1 MPTWDVAFD
10 RHIALDDLALIRAVA
25 EAGAVAKFIR
35 GVPLPPPVQER
46 LDRLNVMR
54 AVRGTTGIEGTE
66 LDEGEVERILETP
79 PETPVLPAS
88 RARDEREARNAAAVM
103 EFVARTISADPARP
117 LTEELIR
124 ELHRLTTGGIDYPH
138 NEPGVYRSHAVR
150 VGDYV
155 PPRDG
160 ADVRRLMAAFGD
172 WLNTPPATGWPPI
185 VRAVAAHFYFVS
197 IHPFGD
203 GNGRTARAV
212 ESYLLYQTGVNV
224 LGFYSLA
231 NFYYRNRPEYIAML
245 DRCRFNADGDLTP
258 FVLFAVSG
266 LVEELDAVREEV
278 IAEVTRM
285 AFRAYALET
294 MRVARGMGG
303 AVRGRLAS
311 FLDRLA
317 AEPVTEDD
325 LASGRSALAGI
336 WRGMSR
342 KTMTRDLARL
352 EGLGLIAR
360 EDGLVRPRHEAMSQ
374 SRR

>member
-10 RHIALDDLALIRAVA
+10 RHVALDDLALIRAVA
-25 EAGAVAKFIR
+25 EAEAVAKFIR

-88 RARDEREARNAAAVM
+88 RARDEREARNAGAVM
-103 EFVARTISADPARP
+103 EFVARTIGADPARP

-172 WLNTPPATGWPPI
+172 WLNTPPVTGWHPI

-231 NFYYRNRPEYIAML
+231 NFYYRNRPEYIEHL
-245 DRCRFNADGDLTP
+245 SRCQIEQGKDLTP
-258 FVLFAVSG
+258 FIRFSIEG
-266 LVEELDAVREEV
+266 LVEELGTVREEV
-278 IAEVTRM
+278 LSAITHI
-285 AFRAYALET
+285 AFRDYARSTVQSANGLG
-294 MRVARGMGG
+294 V
-303 AVRGRLAS
+303 AVRGRLSA
-311 FLDRLA
+311 FMDELDEAVGEADLLA
-317 AEPVTEDD
+317 RR
-325 LASGRSALAGI
+325 GALAGL

-374 SRR
+374 FQR